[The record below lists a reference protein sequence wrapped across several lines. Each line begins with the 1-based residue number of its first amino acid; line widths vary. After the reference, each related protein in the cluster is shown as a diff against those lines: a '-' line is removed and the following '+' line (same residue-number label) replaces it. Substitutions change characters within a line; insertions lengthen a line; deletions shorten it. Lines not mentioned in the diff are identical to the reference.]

1 MIPTALCR
9 RLAAA
14 AVMLIV
20 AAGCASQTDESDEP
34 AASGVAAGGDAAASA
49 GFPDHPGLEVI
60 VPPSHFHGVH
70 GITVTPKGEI
80 LVGSVV
86 GQAIYRVD
94 ETTGAVSE
102 VIGPPEGMADD
113 LETGPDGT
121 LAWTA
126 FLVGNVY
133 GRTGDGPVRVIAEG
147 LPSANSIAWSDDG
160 RLFVSQ
166 VFGADAVWELDPA
179 GAEPPRRIVEGI
191 GGFNGFDVGA
201 DGWLY
206 GPVWFGGR
214 IVRID
219 PDGGAVETVA
229 EGFGIP
235 AAANFDSA
243 GNLWVVDTQR
253 GEVVK
258 VDVASGATEVV
269 ATTRPSLD
277 NLAFAADDTLYITNM
292 ADNGVYRVD
301 TATGELTTL
310 VEGALAMPAGLAL
323 WQDGDRVTLY
333 VADTF
338 AYRTVDVVS
347 GEVTTVRR
355 MWAQDLEGLDYPL
368 SSWADSDH
376 VILAGWSSGTVQ
388 VIDRASGES
397 LRMLHGFAGPTAALE
412 LPDSRLLVAEA
423 GTGRLLVVTPDGA
436 SREALVEGLAAPAA
450 IELGEGEVFVSESAS
465 GTVSAVALDG
475 GARRVVADG
484 LLVPEGIDLAPD
496 GRLVVAEVGARR
508 LIAIHPATGEIAELA
523 SDLPIGLPGPEGAP
537 PSYVTTGVAVA
548 ADGAV
553 YFTSDLE
560 NAIYRVPAR

>member
-1 MIPTALCR
+1 MIPKSL

-14 AVMLIV
+14 GVTLLV
-20 AAGCASQTDESDEP
+20 AAGCGSETEAP
-34 AASGVAAGGDAAASA
+34 AAAEAEAFVATA
-49 GFPDHPGLEVI
+49 GFPAHPGLDVI
-60 VPPSHFHGVH
+60 VPPSHLHGVH
-70 GITVTPKGEI
+70 GITVTPAGEI

-86 GQAIYRVD
+86 GQAFYRVD
-94 ETTGAVSE
+94 EATGAVTE
-102 VIGPPEGMADD
+102 VVGPPEGMADD
-113 LETGPDGT
+113 LEAGPDGT

-126 FLVGNVY
+126 FLVGKVY
-133 GRTGDGPVRVIAEG
+133 ARTGDGPVRLLAEN

-179 GAEPPRRIVEGI
+179 GAAPPREIVEGI

-206 GPVWFGGR
+206 GPVWFGSK
-214 IVRID
+214 IVKID
-219 PDGGAVETVA
+219 PDGGTVVTVA
-229 EGFGIP
+229 EGFGTP
-235 AAANFDSA
+235 AAANFDSR

-253 GEVVK
+253 GEVVR

-277 NLAFAADDTLYITNM
+277 NLAFSADDRLYVTNM

-301 TATGELTTL
+301 TATGEVTTL
-310 VEGALAMPAGLAL
+310 VEGRLAMPAGLAL
-323 WQDGDRVTLY
+323 WQDGDRATLY

-355 MWAQDLEGLDYPL
+355 MWGQGLEELDYPL
-368 SSWADSDH
+368 SAWTDGDH

-388 VIDRASGES
+388 VVDRASGDS
-397 LRMLHGFAGPTAALE
+397 IRMLHGFNGPTAALE
-412 LPDSRLLVAEA
+412 LPDGSLMVAEA
-423 GTGRLLVVTPDGA
+423 GTGRLLAVSADGA
-436 SREALVEGLAAPAA
+436 ERHALAEGLAAPAA
-450 IELGEGEVFVSESAS
+450 LELGDGEVFVSESAS
-465 GTVSAVALDG
+465 GTISAIGLEG
-475 GARRVVADG
+475 GARRVVAEG
-484 LLVPEGIDLAPD
+484 LALPEGIDLAPD

-508 LIAIHPATGEIAELA
+508 LVSVDPATGEVAELA
-523 SDLPIGLPGPEGAP
+523 GDLPIGLPGLEGAP

-548 ADGAV
+548 PDGAI